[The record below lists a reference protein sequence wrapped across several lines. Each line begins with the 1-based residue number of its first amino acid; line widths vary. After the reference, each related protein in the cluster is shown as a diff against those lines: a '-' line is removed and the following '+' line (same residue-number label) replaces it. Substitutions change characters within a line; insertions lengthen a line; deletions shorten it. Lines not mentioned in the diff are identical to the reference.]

1 MEKKLYEQP
10 EMQVISVGM
19 TTIVTTSG
27 GNVDGGEGYNP
38 FG

>member
-19 TTIVTTSG
+19 TSIIRTSNVYG
-27 GNVDGGEGYNP
+27 GIDYED
-38 FG
+38 

>member
-10 EMQVISVGM
+10 EMQVISVGV
-19 TTIVTTSG
+19 TTIITDS
-27 GNVDGGEGYNP
+27 GNVDQGED

>member
-19 TTIVTTSG
+19 TTIITDS
-27 GNVDGGEGYNP
+27 GNVDGGEGYDP

>member
-19 TTIVTTSG
+19 TSIITNSG
-27 GNVDGGEGYNP
+27 HVDQGEDY

>member
-19 TTIVTTSG
+19 TSIVTSSDGNTDSG
-27 GNVDGGEGYNP
+27 IIEL
-38 FG
+38 